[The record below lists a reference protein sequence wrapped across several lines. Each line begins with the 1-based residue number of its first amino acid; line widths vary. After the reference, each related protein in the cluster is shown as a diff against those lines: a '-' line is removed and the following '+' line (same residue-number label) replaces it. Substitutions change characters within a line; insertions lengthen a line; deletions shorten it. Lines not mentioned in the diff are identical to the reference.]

1 MDTVIQFTP
10 AQLLVYAGAI
20 ITISTAIGVIINLIN
35 KAREPEKK
43 QDERIKAC
51 EDRVDTIGERG
62 RVIALLL
69 LWGTYGQCNNFH
81 TERTRSIYRH
91 YRRRVCR
98 NSNDSRCYM
107 QGSNAIESTRGRAEQ
122 PH

>member
-35 KAREPEKK
+35 KAREPERK

-51 EDRVDTIGERG
+51 EDRLSKHDALMEKFQSYFSNDDRRFKEIEEGNKITQE
-62 RVIALLL
+62 ALLAL
-69 LWGTYGQCNNFH
+69 LKH
-81 TERTRSIYRH
+81 SINGDE
-91 YRRRVCR
+91 VKALK
-98 NSNDSRCYM
+98 D
-107 QGSNAIESTRGRAEQ
+107 AEKNLEKYLINK
-122 PH
+122 